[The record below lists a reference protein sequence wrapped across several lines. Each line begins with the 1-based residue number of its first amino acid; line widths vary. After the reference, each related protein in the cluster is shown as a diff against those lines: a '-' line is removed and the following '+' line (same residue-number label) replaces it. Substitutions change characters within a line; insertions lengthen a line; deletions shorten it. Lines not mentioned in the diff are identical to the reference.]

1 MSKQQQKRFKRLFK
15 KRLQLLIY
23 ICFKRLMRVAFETR
37 D

>member
-15 KRLQLLIY
+15 RRLQLSIH
-23 ICFKRLMRVAFETR
+23 IRFKRLMRVAFKTK

>member
-23 ICFKRLMRVAFETR
+23 IRFKRLTRVAFKTR

>member
-1 MSKQQQKRFKRLFK
+1 MSKQQKKRFKRLFK

-23 ICFKRLMRVAFETR
+23 IRFKRLTQVVFEAK